1 MGNLNV
7 VDIIPNIASAESEQ
21 NSEPSLAVDPFDPRQ
36 MIAGTFGSGTPY
48 FKTINFGTTWSHYG
62 NLDTEDKTLAWAQDG
77 SAALT
82 ATLFSLS
89 PTTSEINTYSGTSA
103 GSNFGSP
110 INTFNPSPSHDMDQ
124 PWMRTGRSNHVYV
137 TYNDL
142 SATGGKTASV
152 LVSSDGGSHYTS
164 FTLDRVGGT
173 APFGFAQDAPTV
185 RSAVNGNTVY
195 AVFTRWNTVVEDDSD
210 GARLGAQVVIVRSDD
225 GGTDGFTAFGTGD
238 GVQVATTTSAFP
250 PDTSSPTTPQTF
262 LTLGQ
267 ERIGGDAAIAVDPH
281 DAMHVV
287 VAYGNAP
294 GADHSGQLQLI
305 VTESTDGGMSWTQKF
320 ATPTSAGGIKS
331 AMPALSI
338 LQNGA
343 IGLLYASYDP
353 ATDKLSQHLL
363 TTTNDF
369 GRTNDF
375 VLATESNA
383 TPVSQFDPYIGDFFD
398 MTSVG
403 DTFYGIFSA
412 SNADNGTDAL
422 FSDISFQRN
431 FTGTPGTAS
440 FHLTDANGS
449 TVPSSIDPF
458 LFSFQILAPP
468 ALASPTFQLSAFSP
482 NAGGWS
488 SDDTYPRELAD
499 VNADGRADIVG
510 FGNAGVW
517 VSLATAGGHFAAPTF
532 ELNAFGVNAGGWSSN
547 DSLPARACGR
557 KRGREGRHRRLR

>member
-124 PWMRTGRSNHVYV
+124 PWMRTGRSNYVYV

-238 GVQVATTTSAFP
+238 GVQ
-250 PDTSSPTTPQTF
+250 
-262 LTLGQ
+262 
-267 ERIGGDAAIAVDPH
+267 RH
-281 DAMHVV
+281 DHV
-287 VAYGNAP
+287 
-294 GADHSGQLQLI
+294 
-305 VTESTDGGMSWTQKF
+305 
-320 ATPTSAGGIKS
+320 
-331 AMPALSI
+331 
-338 LQNGA
+338 
-343 IGLLYASYDP
+343 
-353 ATDKLSQHLL
+353 
-363 TTTNDF
+363 
-369 GRTNDF
+369 R
-375 VLATESNA
+375 
-383 TPVSQFDPYIGDFFD
+383 
-398 MTSVG
+398 
-403 DTFYGIFSA
+403 
-412 SNADNGTDAL
+412 
-422 FSDISFQRN
+422 
-431 FTGTPGTAS
+431 
-440 FHLTDANGS
+440 
-449 TVPSSIDPF
+449 VPSRHVLPHN
-458 LFSFQILAPP
+458 PP
-468 ALASPTFQLSAFSP
+468 NLPY
-482 NAGGWS
+482 AGS
-488 SDDTYPRELAD
+488 
-499 VNADGRADIVG
+499 RA
-510 FGNAGVW
+510 
-517 VSLATAGGHFAAPTF
+517 
-532 ELNAFGVNAGGWSSN
+532 
-547 DSLPARACGR
+547 
-557 KRGREGRHRRLR
+557 HRRRRRDCRRSP